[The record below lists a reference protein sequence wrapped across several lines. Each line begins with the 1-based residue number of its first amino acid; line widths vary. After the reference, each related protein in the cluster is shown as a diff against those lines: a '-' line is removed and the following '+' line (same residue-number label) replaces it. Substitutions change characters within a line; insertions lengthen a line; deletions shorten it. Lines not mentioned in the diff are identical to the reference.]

1 MRFLGVFLYMLF
13 CAELCAYQSRV
24 ESIIVN
30 MREEAESS

>member
-1 MRFLGVFLYMLF
+1 MRFLIVFLSMLF
-13 CAELCAYQSRV
+13 CVELWAYQSRV